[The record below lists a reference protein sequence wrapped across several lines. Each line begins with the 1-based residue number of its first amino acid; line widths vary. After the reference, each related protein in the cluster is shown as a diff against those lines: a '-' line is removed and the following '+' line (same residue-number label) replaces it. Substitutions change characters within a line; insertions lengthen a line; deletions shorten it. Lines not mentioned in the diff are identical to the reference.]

1 MSAPSVSA
9 AERPLPKQI
18 GQAQPS
24 GLGLSR
30 GLRIL
35 LHRLLPKS
43 PLGDAL
49 FSALPF
55 WHTHRRLPRWR
66 RPETFNDHL
75 FAMKRHG
82 ELYDPLRQFIS
93 DKYLV
98 KTYITARVGTGYTL
112 TTLDYLRSDAEIEA
126 FQATRRPCIV
136 KPSHLTGRVM
146 LVAEGDAEPD
156 KTELK
161 SWLRLNLYRRTRE
174 ANYRYLRP
182 GVLVEEVFA
191 DAEGGIPQDIKLF
204 CIGGRTKFIMSIR
217 DRFGSLGR
225 NLYTPAW
232 EKLPF
237 GMVSPPSE
245 DHALPACLDE
255 MIELA
260 ERLAEPFGFIRV
272 DFLVADGRPRI
283 GELTNLDGNCL
294 DLFIPTDYERK
305 LGALFRDPQVS
316 VEDLLGD

>member
-1 MSAPSVSA
+1 MPDPSASA
-9 AERPLPKQI
+9 TGRPLPKQI
-18 GQAQPS
+18 GQAQPG
-24 GLGLSR
+24 GLGLTR

-55 WHTHRRLPRWR
+55 WHTHRRLPHWR

-75 FAMKRHG
+75 FAMKRRG

-98 KTYITARVGTGYTL
+98 KHYITAQVGADYTL

-126 FQATRRPCIV
+126 FTAARRPCIV

-156 KTELK
+156 KAQLK
-161 SWLRLNLYRRTRE
+161 SWLRLNLYARTRE

-182 GVLVEEVFA
+182 GILVEEVFV

-204 CIGGRTKFIMSIR
+204 CIGGRVRFIMSIR
-217 DRFGSLGR
+217 DRFGSLAR

-245 DHALPACLDE
+245 DHPRPACLPE
-255 MIELA
+255 MIGVA
-260 ERLAEPFGFIRV
+260 ETLAEPFGFIRV

-283 GELTNLDGNCL
+283 GELTNITGNGLDVFL
-294 DLFIPTDYERK
+294 PRDYDRR
-305 LGALFRDPQVS
+305 LAALFRDPEVTI
-316 VEDLLGD
+316 EALLAR